1 MTMRRIDKIILHCSA
16 TPAGKHF
23 DVNEIRKWHVEGRG
37 WKDIGYHYIV
47 YIDGQA
53 VVGRPVETPGAHTQG
68 HNKNSIGVCYVGG
81 VSNIKDKK
89 GKFPA
94 EDTRT
99 PEQKEALWKL
109 LMELMACYDGA
120 TLHGHNEFAAKAC
133 PSFDVQKEYKDV
145 IKFYADN

>member
-1 MTMRRIDKIILHCSA
+1 MRRIDKIILHCSA

-23 DVNEIRKWHVEGRG
+23 DVDEIRKWHVEGRG
-37 WKDIGYHYIV
+37 WSDIGYHYLV
-47 YIDGQA
+47 YLDGSIHK
-53 VVGRPVETPGAHTQG
+53 GRPVETPGAHTQG
-68 HNKNSIGVCYVGG
+68 HNKHSIGVCYVGG
-81 VSNIKDKK
+81 VSNVKDKK
-89 GKFPA
+89 GKWPA

-145 IKFYADN
+145 IEFYANN